1 MSMDSLEIAKA
12 LKDAGLTEALLIA
25 GILVDISMKD
35 GRVITGYLDKIGM
48 NQYEDKIII
57 ANLLGHQYQG
67 KNLVKADILNISPS
81 SLGKPSF

>member
-1 MSMDSLEIAKA
+1 MDSLEIAKSLA
-12 LKDAGLTEALLIA
+12 NAGVTEALLTA
-25 GILVDISMKD
+25 GILVDVSMRD

-57 ANLLGHQYQG
+57 ANSLDQQFQG

-81 SLGKPSF
+81 SAGKSSF